1 MVNEDLTQTEV
12 KRYPKK
18 IITSF
23 QLGNLVGLMM
33 SQMYSQ
39 QLTYFYLGVVGMDII
54 FYLLAM
60 ILYMVF
66 NMFNDPILGYLCD
79 KSTRFTET
87 MGKRF
92 PFIVLGAIP
101 WCFIVI
107 FLYMPPSIDEIG
119 QIGIFLWLLVF
130 LCINDTV
137 YSLYDINRVA
147 LYPDKFRHNKDRK
160 WGGMITTVLET
171 IGILFGV

>member
-39 QLTYFYLGVVGMDII
+39 QLTYFYLGVVGLDIAL
-54 FYLLAM
+54 YVLAM

-66 NMFNDPILGYLCD
+66 NMFTQG
-79 KSTRFTET
+79 
-87 MGKRF
+87 
-92 PFIVLGAIP
+92 
-101 WCFIVI
+101 
-107 FLYMPPSIDEIG
+107 
-119 QIGIFLWLLVF
+119 VF
-130 LCINDTV
+130 
-137 YSLYDINRVA
+137 
-147 LYPDKFRHNKDRK
+147 NK
-160 WGGMITTVLET
+160 
-171 IGILFGV
+171 